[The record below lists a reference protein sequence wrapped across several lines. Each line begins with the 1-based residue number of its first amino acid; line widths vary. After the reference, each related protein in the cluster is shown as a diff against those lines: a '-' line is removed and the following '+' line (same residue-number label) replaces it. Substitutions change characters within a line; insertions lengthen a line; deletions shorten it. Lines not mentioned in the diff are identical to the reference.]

1 MRYSPSYQ
9 GAVNDIFFLTNQPD
23 IVKDVYTY
31 SKDKTLIPLHGTT
44 RHTLLEIAEQFTHHR
59 HEKQYAEGR
68 TRASVALILRELP
81 GDLEILFIERATD
94 ERDPW
99 SGHLAFPGGK
109 VEPGEQA
116 RQAAE
121 RETQEEIGLDLGA
134 ERFLGRMSDI
144 IGANLPVRVSCF
156 AYGVVS
162 AAVKPV
168 VSPEVRDVFWVRL
181 SDILRPEL
189 HQIATVGFSGSSLK
203 VPSIVLPRSD
213 KPVLWGLTYRL
224 VMQFLEI
231 IGGRA

>member
-1 MRYSPSYQ
+1 M
-9 GAVNDIFFLTNQPD
+9 
-23 IVKDVYTY
+23 
-31 SKDKTLIPLHGTT
+31 IPVHLKT
-44 RHTLLEIAEQFTHHR
+44 RHSLPEVAELFSRHR
-59 HEKQYAEGR
+59 VKKQHAERR
-68 TRASVALILRELP
+68 TRAAVAMIIREVP

-121 RETQEEIGLDLGA
+121 RETREEIGLNLGA
-134 ERFLGRMSDI
+134 EGYLGRMSDI

-156 AYGVVS
+156 AYGVVTPS
-162 AAVKPV
+162 LQPV
-168 VSPEVRDVFWVRL
+168 VSPEVRDVFWVKL

-189 HQIATVGFSGSSLK
+189 NQMATVGYSGTSLK
-203 VPSIVLPRSD
+203 VPAIVMPQSD

-231 IGGRA
+231 IRLRP

>member
-1 MRYSPSYQ
+1 MIPGQ
-9 GAVNDIFFLTNQPD
+9 PHNQH
-23 IVKDVYTY
+23 
-31 SKDKTLIPLHGTT
+31 S
-44 RHTLLEIAEQFTHHR
+44 LLEVAEHFSRHR
-59 HEKQYAEGR
+59 LKKQYAEGR
-68 TRASVALILRELP
+68 TRAAVAMILRELP

-94 ERDPW
+94 ARDPW

-121 RETQEEIGLDLGA
+121 RETREEIGLDLGT
-134 ERFLGRMSDI
+134 ERYLGRMSDI

-156 AYGVVS
+156 AYGVVTP
-162 AAVKPV
+162 ALQPIMN
-168 VSPEVRDVFWVRL
+168 PEVRDVFWVRL

-189 HQIATVGFSGSSLK
+189 NQTATVGFSGTTLN
-203 VPSIVLPRSD
+203 VPAIVLPQSD

-231 IGGRA
+231 IRIRT